1 MTTVIYKCPNCGHP
15 INDENG
21 KHILTC
27 QMCGSTITKE
37 PNSYDRAIQYIV
49 QRDIL
54 DRIRDLSNREQSAR
68 SVIMLAAVVLFFTVF
83 GIIAHYL
90 GI

>member
-1 MTTVIYKCPNCGHP
+1 MTTVIYKCPNCGHS
-15 INDENG
+15 INDEPV

-37 PNSYDRAIQYIV
+37 QNSYDRAIQYIV

-54 DRIRDLSNREQSAR
+54 DRIRAISDHEQSAR
-68 SVIMLAAVVLFFTVF
+68 SAIMLATVVLFFTIF

>member
-1 MTTVIYKCPNCGHP
+1 MTTVIYKCPNCGHS
-15 INDENG
+15 INDEPG

-37 PNSYDRAIQYIV
+37 QNSYDRAIQYIV

-54 DRIRDLSNREQSAR
+54 DRIRAISDREQSAR
-68 SVIMLAAVVLFFTVF
+68 SAIMLATVVLFFTIF